1 LLDKKS
7 RLPVAIK
14 DIVIVV
20 AGVVIVWAIVWA
32 WFGTNPFYVVSSG
45 SMEPVLK
52 QYDILV
58 VRDGQSFDEL
68 KVGEIIVFHRPEGGD
83 RVIVHRVIEIVE
95 GRDGD
100 RVIRT
105 KGDANPSSI
114 PGTDFPITREDY
126 IGRVVYVIP
135 GVGFIT
141 QAIAP
146 PVNYIIIAIILAI
159 LFFNRMGKKSKKPED
174 GSTGAGA
181 QNPPGDKPSDS
192 PSTPAEQQNPPA
204 ENATESAGAKP
215 ATDPDRKSDEVQ
227 N

>member
-58 VRDGQSFDEL
+58 VRDGQSFDDL

-83 RVIVHRVIEIVE
+83 RVIVHRIIELVE

-174 GSTGAGA
+174 ESAGGGI
-181 QNPPGDKPSDS
+181 QNPPGDRPSDA
-192 PSTPAEQQNPPA
+192 PSAPAEQQSPPA
-204 ENATESAGAKP
+204 ENSTQPTGIEP
-215 ATDPDRKSDEVQ
+215 ATNPNRKSDEVQ

>member
-1 LLDKKS
+1 MLDKKS

-58 VRDGQSFDEL
+58 VRDGQSFDDL

-83 RVIVHRVIEIVE
+83 RVIVHRIIEIVE

-100 RVIRT
+100 KILRT

-159 LFFNRMGKKSKKPED
+159 LFFNRMGKKSKKPPED
-174 GSTGAGA
+174 ASAQS
-181 QNPPGDKPSDS
+181 QNPPSDKPPDN
-192 PSTPAEQQNPPA
+192 PTAQVDVQNLPTETPADSTEAQPPA
-204 ENATESAGAKP
+204 DPNRKEN
-215 ATDPDRKSDEVQ
+215 EVKD
-227 N
+227 